1 MYIDLRWFTFV
12 HILYWCWCTIVPP
25 WQPPSP
31 PRTTHWEFLTTQCL
45 GLWWVAGAGLYWLL
59 SIRSDI
65 TPDMTTLL
73 RLPHMDIVL
82 APVDQGNPRRS
93 DRIRNL
99 SQTSSQE
106 NSEGQPRRGK
116 RRRRYNSV
124 MEEDIDDTED
134 LESKRR
140 EPEHRRLNRLRLM
153 KQNENVSFYQIQY
166 WPAKLT
172 NNVVTGVSRHIS
184 RGQPGLLGVFE

>member
-1 MYIDLRWFTFV
+1 M
-12 HILYWCWCTIVPP
+12 
-25 WQPPSP
+25 
-31 PRTTHWEFLTTQCL
+31 
-45 GLWWVAGAGLYWLL
+45 G

-82 APVDQGNPRRS
+82 APGDQGNPRRS

-106 NSEGQPRRGK
+106 GNSEAQLRRGK
-116 RRRRYNSV
+116 RRRRYNSVMEEVSV

-140 EPEHRRLNRLRLM
+140 EPEHGRLNRLRLM
-153 KQNENVSFYQIQY
+153 KQNENVSFH
-166 WPAKLT
+166 
-172 NNVVTGVSRHIS
+172 HI
-184 RGQPGLLGVFE
+184 EY

>member
-1 MYIDLRWFTFV
+1 M
-12 HILYWCWCTIVPP
+12 
-25 WQPPSP
+25 
-31 PRTTHWEFLTTQCL
+31 
-45 GLWWVAGAGLYWLL
+45 L
-59 SIRSDI
+59 SIRTDI
-65 TPDMTTLL
+65 TPAMTTLL

-82 APVDQGNPRRS
+82 DQEEQANPRRS

-99 SQTSSQE
+99 SQTSSQGE

-124 MEEDIDDTED
+124 MEEQEDIDDTED

-153 KQNENVSFYQIQY
+153 KQTENVS
-166 WPAKLT
+166 
-172 NNVVTGVSRHIS
+172 
-184 RGQPGLLGVFE
+184 